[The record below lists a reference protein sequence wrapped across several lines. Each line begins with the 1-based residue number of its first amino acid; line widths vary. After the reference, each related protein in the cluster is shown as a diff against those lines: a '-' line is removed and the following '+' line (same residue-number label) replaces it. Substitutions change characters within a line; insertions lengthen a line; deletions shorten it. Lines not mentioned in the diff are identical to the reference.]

1 MPLINQVHVDTL
13 LSNVSIKYRNES
25 YVAMEIFPEVAVK
38 KTSDLYRVYQRNFRL
53 PHTLRADGA
62 EAQEHSFDVSTA
74 SYLLERHSLKDH
86 VSDTK
91 AENYDLADLRAETT
105 EELTDVILRRME
117 NSVAT
122 LITTTSWSQNLS
134 LAATAAWNATTTL
147 DPISHTDTGTTT
159 IVNNSGKQPNII
171 AMGLGAWQAL
181 KNNAQILDR
190 VKHTSAEVTEA
201 MLAALIG
208 VDKLVVAKQSQDTSA
223 LGAAESISAM
233 WNDAVLLAYRAD
245 RPGPLKPSAGYIF
258 RKSLPLTKRW
268 RVEERESE
276 AIEVGMEYQAKV
288 VSSLSGFLIKDVT

>member
-1 MPLINQVHVDTL
+1 MPLINQVHVDIL
-13 LSNVSIKYRNES
+13 LSNISIKHTNES

-91 AENYDLADLRAETT
+91 AQNYDMADLRAETT

-117 NSVAT
+117 NSAAT

-147 DPISHTDTGTTT
+147 DPITHTDTGTTT

-208 VDKLVVAKQSQDTSA
+208 VDKLVVSKQSQDTSA

-258 RKSLPLTKRW
+258 R
-268 RVEERESE
+268 
-276 AIEVGMEYQAKV
+276 
-288 VSSLSGFLIKDVT
+288 